1 MESSSIP
8 ITDILQVDSN
18 ISTFTEVQGIA
29 EIL

>member
-8 ITDILQVDSN
+8 IITILQVDSN
-18 ISTFTEVQGIA
+18 ISPFTEVQSIA